1 VAILKVHSRGKALG
15 KDVDLEKIA
24 RRTPGFTGADL
35 QNLMNEAAIL
45 AARRDLKEIS
55 KEEIADAL
63 ERIIAGPEKKGA
75 VMSDKKRRLV
85 AYHEAG
91 HALVGALMPEY
102 DPVTKIS
109 IVPRG
114 AAGGLTFFAPS
125 EERLESGL
133 YSRTYFE
140 NQMAVALGGRI
151 AEEIIFGEAE
161 VTSGA
166 SGDLQQVTGMARQMV
181 INYGMS
187 DIGPWSLLDP
197 SAQSGDVVMRMMAR
211 NSMSENLQQRI
222 DDAVKK
228 IAEEAYEVAL
238 QHIRDNREAIDR
250 IVEDLL
256 EKETLT
262 GDEMRAILSEYTT
275 IPEENIKAARE
286 MEEAKEAVAA

>member
-1 VAILKVHSRGKALG
+1 
-15 KDVDLEKIA
+15 
-24 RRTPGFTGADL
+24 
-35 QNLMNEAAIL
+35 
-45 AARRDLKEIS
+45 
-55 KEEIADAL
+55 
-63 ERIIAGPEKKGA
+63 
-75 VMSDKKRRLV
+75 
-85 AYHEAG
+85 
-91 HALVGALMPEY
+91 
-102 DPVTKIS
+102 
-109 IVPRG
+109 
-114 AAGGLTFFAPS
+114 
-125 EERLESGL
+125 
-133 YSRTYFE
+133 
-140 NQMAVALGGRI
+140 
-151 AEEIIFGEAE
+151 
-161 VTSGA
+161 
-166 SGDLQQVTGMARQMV
+166 VTGMARQMV